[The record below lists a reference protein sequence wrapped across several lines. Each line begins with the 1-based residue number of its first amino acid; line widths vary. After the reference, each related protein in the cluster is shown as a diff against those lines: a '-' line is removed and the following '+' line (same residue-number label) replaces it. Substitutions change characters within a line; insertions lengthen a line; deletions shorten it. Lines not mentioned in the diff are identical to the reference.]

1 MSGSVGVILFLGFTF
16 TVFPFLIGYLIGSLP
31 FGLWIVKLLYKKDI
45 RTIGSGNIG
54 ATNIWRAGYKK
65 LAIMTFLF
73 DAGKALIGYFLY
85 LFCVMRF
92 SEYYDIKTMGLI
104 SAIGSVIGHMYSIFL
119 KFKGGKGIST
129 WFGFLLV
136 FDLRVFLLAALIW
149 LILYKIWR
157 YSSLS
162 SICMILFSLSIF
174 LYKIY
179 KFKHSDNIEPS
190 LIYLLV
196 CILATI
202 TCLIIIYKHKDNIKR
217 LMNGFETKL

>member
-1 MSGSVGVILFLGFTF
+1 MSGLGGIILLLGFNLI
-16 TVFPFLIGYLIGSLP
+16 VFPFLIAYLIGSVP
-31 FGLWIVKLLYKKDI
+31 FGLWIVKLFYQKDI

-73 DAGKALIGYFLY
+73 DAGKAIIAYFLY
-85 LFCVMRF
+85 LLCAMSL
-92 SEYYDIKTMGLI
+92 SEYYDIKTFGLI
-104 SAIGSVIGHMYSIFL
+104 SAITAVIGHMHSIFL

-136 FDLRVFLLAALIW
+136 FDLRIFLLAALIW
-149 LILYKIWR
+149 IIVYKIWR

-162 SICMILFSLSIF
+162 SICMTLFSISIF

-179 KFKHSDNIEPS
+179 NTFKHSYNIR
-190 LIYLLV
+190 YLLLY
-196 CILATI
+196 ILGTI
-202 TCLIIIYKHKDNIKR
+202 TCLIIMYKHKENIKK
-217 LMNGFETKL
+217 LVSGFETRL